1 MKKKMLFYPVL
12 LMLLFVA
19 CSKGTVEI
27 LTGDDYRYWK
37 HKNSVTN
44 PIPTYEY
51 FDIKGRWTCFGFR
64 DGRFKKVNTFD
75 VVLNEH
81 WHLEGDSILV
91 FNYWKYNIVEISN
104 ERIILSR
111 NGQTDTLLAVNDE
124 EIPLKYKRRWNF
136 SIHRPDI
143 LDRLYKYKIDSVY
156 SANIKYLYN
165 GLRKRGII
173 KKTDTLSI
181 FIDDNSK
188 RVSLPRIRKKI
199 NSLPIILQERLL
211 DKSSTFIFRSPK
223 MEYGLVSFHV
233 IIPSKINVMDK
244 DAVDICYEYEL
255 DDYFM
260 HSSLLEELY
269 W

>member
-124 EIPLKYKRRWNF
+124 
-136 SIHRPDI
+136 
-143 LDRLYKYKIDSVY
+143 
-156 SANIKYLYN
+156 
-165 GLRKRGII
+165 
-173 KKTDTLSI
+173 
-181 FIDDNSK
+181 
-188 RVSLPRIRKKI
+188 
-199 NSLPIILQERLL
+199 
-211 DKSSTFIFRSPK
+211 
-223 MEYGLVSFHV
+223 
-233 IIPSKINVMDK
+233 
-244 DAVDICYEYEL
+244 
-255 DDYFM
+255 
-260 HSSLLEELY
+260 
-269 W
+269 